1 MEINLTQIILAV
13 ITLLFGL
20 LMRYV
25 VPSIK
30 TNMTSDQIEM
40 VRIAVKTAVYAA
52 EQLYGSKQG
61 QQKLDYVIK
70 VLSEQGYIIDKDD
83 VADEIRVL
91 IEAFVKELSLEQAK
105 IEA

>member
-91 IEAFVKELSLEQAK
+91 IEAFVKELSIEQAK